1 MKSSFL
7 INRGKYNM
15 FSNIEYQNLSLWID
29 RNASSYLD
37 NLKRMDYSKNMKEK
51 ILKFL
56 TTLSNQ
62 ESNYDEKLSD
72 FIMQAM
78 NVNKNTVFSSESF
91 FDETSLENKVYYL
104 LTNLRKLDAEEKF
117 SFIDGLFMYVV
128 QEQNIPMASLLYLYV
143 RKDDKLSKNFL
154 EFLQFEQNIDGS
166 IGIINPLRDKNITPN
181 EVKEWLLFN
190 SLYVYIVLPLVNKEI
205 VKD

>member
-128 QEQNIPMASLLYLYV
+128 QEQNIPMRLSNLLC
-143 RKDDKLSKNFL
+143 K
-154 EFLQFEQNIDGS
+154 
-166 IGIINPLRDKNITPN
+166 
-181 EVKEWLLFN
+181 
-190 SLYVYIVLPLVNKEI
+190 
-205 VKD
+205 